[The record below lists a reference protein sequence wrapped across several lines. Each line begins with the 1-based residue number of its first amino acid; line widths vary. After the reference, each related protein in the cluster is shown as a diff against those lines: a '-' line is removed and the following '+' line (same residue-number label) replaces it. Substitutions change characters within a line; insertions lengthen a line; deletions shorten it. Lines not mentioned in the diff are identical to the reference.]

1 MDVELDKGIE
11 LFLLISLFYYI
22 INVIIIIIII
32 IVIIIII
39 IIIVTGTI
47 AVTNNLNLLFVGF
60 KKAN

>member
-22 INVIIIIIII
+22 INVIIIII

>member
-22 INVIIIIIII
+22 INVIIIIII
-32 IVIIIII
+32 VIIIII

-47 AVTNNLNLLFVGF
+47 AVTYNLNLLFVGF

>member
-22 INVIIIIIII
+22 INVIIIIII